1 VVARANK
8 PGSVGRYVSNAAGRN
23 KGGAP
28 IEIDELI
35 GEQRQIRAGKASCE
49 EDGPAGQARG

>member
-1 VVARANK
+1 VR
-8 PGSVGRYVSNAAGRN
+8 RYVSNAAGRN

-35 GEQRQIRAGKASCE
+35 GNGGARPLDLLGTMARQVHRAPFIVR
-49 EDGPAGQARG
+49 PALR